1 MHQTIKY
8 PMSEPFFTHGG
19 RELEKW
25 RMAEWQNGEVA
36 LANLY
41 GFNSDI
47 DIEAY

>member
-1 MHQTIKY
+1 VA
-8 PMSEPFFTHGG
+8 EN
-19 RELEKW
+19 EKW
-25 RMAEWQNGEVA
+25 RSGEVENGRMEKWR

>member
-1 MHQTIKY
+1 VA
-8 PMSEPFFTHGG
+8 EN
-19 RELEKW
+19 EKW
-25 RMAEWQNGEVA
+25 RSGEVENGRMEKWRA